1 MYKNIKTIKVGT
13 FNLMNFMLPNTR
25 LYGGTLQCSQDD
37 YDRKC
42 DWVEF
47 MLEQMDADIV
57 GFQELF
63 HREAMNDVLA
73 EMPGYQKAHLYVAD
87 ESGDQPCVALLSRY
101 PVENVEVFT
110 HFPQSAIIDFN
121 PKGRDKVIL
130 PFTTFTR
137 PVLKAD
143 IRIKEYGVI
152 TVFVVHLKS
161 KRGIFYEGEDE
172 QNPIDIARAE
182 SRSLMLRASESVAL
196 RALVADTLKI
206 PDRPVIVCGDVNDV
220 GNAVTTRIISGE
232 VPQHRLPDDV
242 KKSVWDVLLYHVKD
256 IQARRSYQDFYYT
269 HIHNGMYESLDHIMV
284 SQELVT
290 EYPRNTGRVGL
301 VSVYNDHLVDQTF
314 SKKPQDRCKS
324 DHGIVVCSIE
334 LDIDR
339 ARQYMKNNTSR
350 PRSSSDDSGNRSER
364 SFNRNAARES
374 AVARDADKKPVIRDI
389 SLDSLDLDEVVDSLN
404 AQSLDNGY
412 TSKSRARQTKRQPIA
427 DVSAAAAADVDA
439 AETNS
444 IEAGAIETDDSLD
457 EAAAGAQ
464 FNVNDSLDKWQR
476 NHSTSRAPRK
486 NMRPRPGTSDNRE
499 RAKSFD
505 NRDRSKPLENRD
517 RPKPRDNRER
527 PQAADNRERPQTAD
541 NRERPQTAD
550 NRERPQTADNRE
562 PQASLSR
569 SHHKSRAPLVSS
581 SQQDSVWPDDIE

>member
-1 MYKNIKTIKVGT
+1 
-13 FNLMNFMLPNTR
+13 
-25 LYGGTLQCSQDD
+25 
-37 YDRKC
+37 
-42 DWVEF
+42 
-47 MLEQMDADIV
+47 MDADIV

-87 ESGDQPCVALLSRY
+87 ETGDQPCVALLSRY
-101 PVENVEVFT
+101 PVENVEIFT
-110 HFPQSAIIDFN
+110 HFPESANIDFN
-121 PKGRDKVIL
+121 PNGRYKVIL

-172 QNPIDIARAE
+172 QNPVDIARAE

-196 RALVADTLKI
+196 RALLAETLQI

-232 VPQHRLPDDV
+232 VPQHRLPDDI

-334 LDIDR
+334 LDLDR

-350 PRSSSDDSGNRSER
+350 SRNDAQYTKNNTNK
-364 SFNRNAARES
+364 SFNKNAQPQNQM
-374 AVARDADKKPVIRDI
+374 VRDIDKKPVIRDI
-389 SLDSLDLDEVVDSLN
+389 SPNDLDLDEVIDTLN
-404 AQSLDNGY
+404 AQGQEK
-412 TSKSRARQTKRQPIA
+412 TTVPPSRIRHTKRPPLESQNIA
-427 DVSAAAAADVDA
+427 VPDQSVVVSNAADKNEQIA
-439 AETNS
+439 SQESTQNAENV
-444 IEAGAIETDDSLD
+444 ETV
-457 EAAAGAQ
+457 

-476 NHSTSRAPRK
+476 NHKSARDRDNHNNRYK
-486 NMRPRPGTSDNRE
+486 KRPGGSQTSANQRQSV
-499 RAKSFD
+499 AAQNQSAA
-505 NRDRSKPLENRD
+505 
-517 RPKPRDNRER
+517 
-527 PQAADNRERPQTAD
+527 PQRQNSAPQ
-541 NRERPQTAD
+541 R
-550 NRERPQTADNRE
+550 
-562 PQASLSR
+562 
-569 SHHKSRAPLVSS
+569 HKSRAPLVD
-581 SQQDSVWPDDIE
+581 DSEKNTTPWPDDIE

>member
-13 FNLMNFMLPNTR
+13 FNLMNFMLPGSR

-63 HREAMNDVLA
+63 HREAMNDVIA
-73 EMPGYQKAHLYVAD
+73 EMPGYQKAHLYVAN
-87 ESGDQPCVALLSRY
+87 ETGDQPCVALLSRY

-110 HFPQSAIIDFN
+110 HFPESAIIDFN
-121 PKGRDKVIL
+121 PKGREKVIL

-152 TVFVVHLKS
+152 TVYVVHLKS

-196 RALVADTLKI
+196 RALIADTLRI

-220 GNAVTTRIISGE
+220 GNSVTTRIISGE

-242 KKSVWDVLLYHVKD
+242 KKTVWDVLLYHVKD

-290 EYPRNTGRVGL
+290 ENPRNTGRVGL

-339 ARQYMKNNTSR
+339 AKQYMKNNKTKR
-350 PRSSSDDSGNRSER
+350 PIETDRNPNDRSVND
-364 SFNRNAARES
+364 RNARNDRNDRNDLYRPNEP
-374 AVARDADKKPVIRDI
+374 KPIVRDI
-389 SLDSLDLDEVVDSLN
+389 PVDSLDIDELVDSLN
-404 AQSLDNGY
+404 TQSVENAR
-412 TSKSRARQTKRQPIA
+412 TSTKQRVHRNERKPLMNSA
-427 DVSAAAAADVDA
+427 SVESGVSADIDSIGISV
-439 AETNS
+439 NS
-444 IEAGAIETDDSLD
+444 NDDSDALVD
-457 EAAAGAQ
+457 DTDVNAVQPAEH

-476 NHSTSRAPRK
+476 NNKSARK
-486 NMRPRPGTSDNRE
+486 QQNR
-499 RAKSFD
+499 FD
-505 NRDRSKPLENRD
+505 KKQDRNGRFD
-517 RPKPRDNRER
+517 RRN
-527 PQAADNRERPQTAD
+527 N
-541 NRERPQTAD
+541 
-550 NRERPQTADNRE
+550 
-562 PQASLSR
+562 
-569 SHHKSRAPLVSS
+569 
-581 SQQDSVWPDDIE
+581 QQDRRESRDTRPVAQSQKPAPAFNPKTAENAENGGRRRLKRLFFSLFPPFYADVPAFA

>member
-25 LYGGTLQCSQDD
+25 FYGGTLQCSQDD

-172 QNPIDIARAE
+172 QNPVDIARAE

-339 ARQYMKNNTSR
+339 ARQFMKNNTSR
-350 PRSSSDDSGNRSER
+350 QRNTNDSGNRSER
-364 SFNRNAARES
+364 AFNRNASRES

-404 AQSLDNGY
+404 AQSLDNSY
-412 TSKSRARQTKRQPIA
+412 APKSRARQTKRQPIA
-427 DVSAAAAADVDA
+427 DVTVAAAADVDA
-439 AETNS
+439 AEANS
-444 IEAGAIETDDSLD
+444 IETGSIETDDVRD
-457 EAAAGAQ
+457 EAVDDAQ

-476 NHSTSRAPRK
+476 NHPASRAPRK
-486 NMRPRPGTSDNRE
+486 NNRPRPGSSDNRE
-499 RAKSFD
+499 RAKSTD
-505 NRDRSKPLENRD
+505 NRERAQA
-517 RPKPRDNRER
+517 RDNRER
-527 PQAADNRERPQTAD
+527 PKPADNRERPKPAD
-541 NRERPQTAD
+541 NRDHAQSAENSDRKGIST
-550 NRERPQTADNRE
+550 
-562 PQASLSR
+562 R
-569 SHHKSRAPLVSS
+569 SHHKSRAPLVDV
-581 SQQDSVWPDDIE
+581 SQQGSVWPDDIE

>member
-1 MYKNIKTIKVGT
+1 
-13 FNLMNFMLPNTR
+13 
-25 LYGGTLQCSQDD
+25 
-37 YDRKC
+37 
-42 DWVEF
+42 

-87 ESGDQPCVALLSRY
+87 ETGDQPCVALLSRY

-110 HFPQSAIIDFN
+110 HFPESAIIDFN

-196 RALVADTLKI
+196 RALLADTLKI

-232 VPQHRLPDDV
+232 VPQHRLPDEV

-324 DHGIVVCSIE
+324 DHGIVVCSLE
-334 LDIDR
+334 LDLDR
-339 ARQYMKNNTSR
+339 ARQYMKNNTSK
-350 PRSSSDDSGNRSER
+350 PNNSTKSRSDSQNR
-364 SFNRNAARES
+364 RNDADYTKNNTNKSYSRNEPRES
-374 AVARDADKKPVIRDI
+374 AVSRDVAQKPVIRDI
-389 SLDSLDLDEVVDSLN
+389 PLDSLDLDEVVDSLN
-404 AQSLDNGY
+404 IQSLDNIY
-412 TSKSRARQTKRQPIA
+412 QPKPRVRHTKRQPLNESEQAQDRDIQQSSGNVPQSFEIA
-427 DVSAAAAADVDA
+427 ESSDESADF
-439 AETNS
+439 AEESTES
-444 IEAGAIETDDSLD
+444 T
-457 EAAAGAQ
+457 

-476 NHSTSRAPRK
+476 NH
-486 NMRPRPGTSDNRE
+486 
-499 RAKSFD
+499 KSA
-505 NRDRSKPLENRD
+505 RDRDNHNRNRK
-517 RPKPRDNRER
+517 RPSGSQSAANQRQSVAVQNQSAA
-527 PQAADNRERPQTAD
+527 PQRQNSAPQ
-541 NRERPQTAD
+541 R
-550 NRERPQTADNRE
+550 
-562 PQASLSR
+562 
-569 SHHKSRAPLVSS
+569 HKSRAPLVD
-581 SQQDSVWPDDIE
+581 DSEKDTTPWPDDIE